1 MIFEVEGI
9 VGLFV
14 LGLWLYALF
23 DVITTEESLVRNLP
37 KGLWI
42 VLVLFLFD
50 IGAIAWLLLGRPHL
64 KSWKLGD
71 TGYSQTAR
79 RRPLGPEDRAGYA
92 PGFPADSIDTAGMS
106 DIVREREEA
115 ARLKVWEAQLKRR
128 EDELRQRENGTARPQ
143 PKPDPSDF
151 S

>member
-23 DVITTEESLVRNLP
+23 DVITTDDSLVRNLP

-42 VLVLFLFD
+42 ILVLFLFD
-50 IGAIAWLLLGRPHL
+50 VGAIAWLLLGRPHM
-64 KSWKLGD
+64 KSWKLGE
-71 TGYSQTAR
+71 TGYSSNAK
-79 RRPLGPEDRAGYA
+79 RRPLGPEDRATYA
-92 PGFPADSIDTAGMS
+92 PGFPAESMDTSSMN

-128 EDELRQRENGTARPQ
+128 EDELRARESTRPVPS